1 MREGLAREFPEA
13 GRVVAWTRARIGPW
27 TEPVVWAA
35 ISGIGAGF
43 LVSDVGQALVG
54 AANQALQAAT
64 GPSRPSPFTLF
75 PLVTIAGSAA
85 AAAVAL
91 GAGGGIALALVL
103 AYNALGIALRLPGV
117 MTFCE
122 RSGGA
127 FPNQL
132 GPDQC
137 TAFGFLASLW
147 PQFVG
152 IGLGIA
158 IARAIITRGSGTNSL
173 LRIAGSLAIALT
185 IVSQLWATTFA
196 QSTSA
201 LTSGLTIAAGMAAAA
216 VAAGVVAAQLP
227 RGLRNA
233 AIVGAIWLL
242 PWLTLQLPLG
252 LQSLGPTVPAEFE
265 MSILITIVAPP
276 IAAAF
281 LVLSA
286 AIASRAR
293 FVPREPA

>member
-1 MREGLAREFPEA
+1 MRDGLAREFPEA
-13 GRVVAWTRARIGPW
+13 GRAVAWTRARIGPIGPRS
-27 TEPVVWAA
+27 EPVVWAA

-43 LVSDVGQALVG
+43 LVSDIAQVVVGL
-54 AANQALQAAT
+54 T
-64 GPSRPSPFTLF
+64 SRAVQSAQSPLPFNLF

-91 GAGGGIALALVL
+91 GAGGPLALAIEL
-103 AYNALGIALRLPGV
+103 AYHALGVALRIPGV
-117 MTFCE
+117 TTFCE

-127 FPNQL
+127 FPTAP

-147 PQFVG
+147 PEFVG

-158 IARAIITRGSGTNSL
+158 FARAITTRGSGINSL

-185 IVSQLWATTFA
+185 ILSQLWAATVA
-196 QSTSA
+196 QTANA

-227 RGLRNA
+227 LGVRNA
-233 AIVGAIWLL
+233 AIVGGIWLL
-242 PWLTLQLPLG
+242 PWLGLQLPLG
-252 LQSLGPTVPAEFE
+252 LQSLGPTLPAEFVA
-265 MSILITIVAPP
+265 SIIVTVVAPP

-286 AIASRAR
+286 VIASRAR
-293 FVPREPA
+293 FIPRDVA

>member
-1 MREGLAREFPEA
+1 MRDGLAREFPEA
-13 GRVVAWTRARIGPW
+13 GRAVAWTRARIGPW

-43 LVSDVGQALVG
+43 LASDIAQSLVGLTSQALL
-54 AANQALQAAT
+54 AARTEL
-64 GPSRPSPFTLF
+64 PFALF
-75 PLVTIAGSAA
+75 PVATIGATAA

-91 GAGGGIALALVL
+91 EAGGAIALALVF
-103 AYNALGIALRLPGV
+103 AYSTLGIALRIPGV

-127 FPNQL
+127 FPHQL
-132 GPDQC
+132 DLDQC

-152 IGLGIA
+152 IGVGIA
-158 IARAIITRGSGTNSL
+158 IARAITTRGSGTNSL
-173 LRIAGSLAIALT
+173 LRIAGSLGIALT
-185 IVSQLWATTFA
+185 VMSQVWAATVA
-196 QSTSA
+196 QSTNA
-201 LTSGLTIAAGMAAAA
+201 LASGLTIAAGMAAAA
-216 VAAGVVAAQLP
+216 VAAGVVAAELP
-227 RGLRNA
+227 RGVRNA

-242 PWLTLQLPLG
+242 PWLTLQLPLA
-252 LQSLGPTVPAEFE
+252 LQSIGPSVPSDVVGA
-265 MSILITIVAPP
+265 IATTIVAPP

>member
-13 GRVVAWTRARIGPW
+13 GRAVAWTRARVGPW

-54 AANQALQAAT
+54 VASQALQATT
-64 GPSRPSPFTLF
+64 GPSRPSPLTLF

-91 GAGGGIALALVL
+91 GAGGPLALALEL
-103 AYNALGIALRLPGV
+103 AYNALGIALRIPGV

-127 FPNQL
+127 FPNPQ

-147 PQFVG
+147 PQLVG

-158 IARAIITRGSGTNSL
+158 IARAIITRGSGINSL

-185 IVSQLWATTFA
+185 ILSQLWAATFA
-196 QSTSA
+196 QSTNA

-242 PWLTLQLPLG
+242 PWLTLQLPLAF
-252 LQSLGPTVPAEFE
+252 QSLGPSVPPEFVGA
-265 MSILITIVAPP
+265 ITTTMAAPP

-286 AIASRAR
+286 ATASRAR
-293 FVPREPA
+293 FIPRDVA

>member
-1 MREGLAREFPEA
+1 MRDGLAREFPEA
-13 GRVVAWTRARIGPW
+13 GRALAWTRARIGPW
-27 TEPVVWAA
+27 TEPVLWAA
-35 ISGIGAGF
+35 ISGVGAGF

-54 AANQALQAAT
+54 LANQALQAAT
-64 GPSRPSPFTLF
+64 GPSRPSPFNLF

-91 GAGGGIALALVL
+91 GAGGPIALALEV
-103 AYNALGIALRLPGV
+103 AYVALGITLQIPGL

-122 RSGGA
+122 RSGA
-127 FPNQL
+127 TFSNRL

-137 TAFGFLASLW
+137 TALGFLASLW
-147 PQFVG
+147 PQLVG

-158 IARAIITRGSGTNSL
+158 FARAITTRGSGINSL
-173 LRIAGSLAIALT
+173 LRIAGSLAIALMILSQVWAVT
-185 IVSQLWATTFA
+185 IA
-196 QSTSA
+196 QTAYA

-227 RGLRNA
+227 RGVRNA
-233 AIVGAIWLL
+233 AIVGGIWLL

-252 LQSLGPTVPAEFE
+252 LQSLGPLVPAEFVGA
-265 MSILITIVAPP
+265 ITVTIVTPP
-276 IAAAF
+276 IAAAL

-286 AIASRAR
+286 AIAARAR
-293 FVPREPA
+293 FIPRDVA

>member
-1 MREGLAREFPEA
+1 MRDGLAREFPEA
-13 GRVVAWTRARIGPW
+13 GRAVAWTRARIGPW
-27 TEPVVWAA
+27 TEPVLWAA

-43 LVSDVGQALVG
+43 LVSDIARVLVGMTGQALVS
-54 AANQALQAAT
+54 ARSEL
-64 GPSRPSPFTLF
+64 PFSLF

-91 GAGGGIALALVL
+91 GAGGLIALALAL
-103 AYNALGIALRLPGV
+103 AYNALGIALRIPGL

-122 RSGGA
+122 RSGGT
-127 FPNQL
+127 FPSL

-137 TAFGFLASLW
+137 TPFGFLASQW
-147 PQFVG
+147 PQVLG

-158 IARAIITRGSGTNSL
+158 LSRAIMTRGSGINSL
-173 LRIAGSLAIALT
+173 LRIAGSLAIALA
-185 IVSQLWATTFA
+185 VLSELWAATIA
-196 QSTSA
+196 QSANA

-227 RGLRNA
+227 RGVRNA
-233 AIVGAIWLL
+233 AIVGGIWLL

-252 LQSLGPTVPAEFE
+252 LQSLGPSVPTDIVGAITVT
-265 MSILITIVAPP
+265 MVAPP
-276 IAAAF
+276 IAAVL

-286 AIASRAR
+286 AVASRAR
-293 FVPREPA
+293 FIPRDVA